1 VTHPTDPAPGS
12 GAAHEEPGRP
22 STAGPAPGA
31 PVSPGDQGASLVAA
45 QQRRDRLLDEL
56 DRTKDLLRIRTK
68 ELGQAEA
75 HLAAAHG
82 TVGYRTE
89 RALRRSL
96 RGALKPAWES
106 VKNRGRPASGQV
118 SVVIDQDQGDPV
130 ADRPG
135 TYRARMADRLSGTF
149 AIDRRPVRMA
159 IVGPAAD
166 ASQVAAQLIST
177 GIEATIVGE
186 AVAADP
192 EREIDIVLVVQ
203 ATAGIDSWPRRI
215 VRVAWLADDPDPWL
229 DLVHFNE
236 LDLVLVADNET
247 RSVVEGHAAKSAT
260 VVPDPS
266 TPAGATALRAALLE
280 WLAAQH
286 VAIHISP
293 PTWEAAASW
302 GDTPF
307 GRDIQKAFERRGW
320 PATLHVFAERDSAP
334 AIRADLAVHLLGVRT
349 PAVRAGQTSVLWII
363 SHPDLVR
370 PGTCRPYDLIGVG
383 SDPFLGY
390 LKDWLGPNGP
400 ALIPLHQATDPDRF
414 FPEPGGPA
422 HEVLFVGSARPV
434 RRPFLD
440 ALAGT
445 SHDLAVYG
453 RNWTPQLLEPR
464 FLRGEWISN
473 RDLHRYYAS
482 AAIVLSDSWADMRD
496 EGFIPNRIYDA
507 LASGAFVISEAIAS
521 LDPEFDGSVV
531 TYRDDAELPALIDQ
545 YLADPDERADRAEKG
560 RRAVLARHTFGHR
573 VDSIIRGVEA
583 LR

>member
-1 VTHPTDPAPGS
+1 LTADPAP
-12 GAAHEEPGRP
+12 ARP
-22 STAGPAPGA
+22 AS
-31 PVSPGDQGASLVAA
+31 PVDQGASAVAA
-45 QQRRDRLLDEL
+45 GRRRDRLLDEL
-56 DRTKDLLRIRTK
+56 DRTKDLLRTRNK
-68 ELGQAEA
+68 ELTQAEA
-75 HLAAAHG
+75 HLASVHES
-82 TVGYRTE
+82 VGYRAE
-89 RALRRSL
+89 RLLRRSL
-96 RGALKPAWES
+96 RGLLTRATDLRAGRDRSAVVGPA
-106 VKNRGRPASGQV
+106 PL
-118 SVVIDQDQGDPV
+118 IDQDRDDDGLAAAGP
-130 ADRPG
+130 
-135 TYRARMADRLSGTF
+135 YRALMVDRLSGTF
-149 AIDRRPVRMA
+149 SVDDQPV
-159 IVGPAAD
+159 
-166 ASQVAAQLIST
+166 QVAVLGGSIDADGEPGSPRARIIAAELSSI
-177 GIEATIVGE
+177 GIEATILGDHPSDG
-186 AVAADP
+186 ANGSRPAGF
-192 EREIDIVLVVQ
+192 DIVLVLE
-203 ATAGIDSWPRRI
+203 ATTEVDSWPRRI
-215 VRVAWLADDPDPWL
+215 VRVAWLDDRPSQWL
-229 DLVHFNE
+229 DLPHFDD
-236 LDLVLVADNET
+236 LDLVLVLDDQT
-247 RSVVEGHAAKSAT
+247 RSAVEGRAAKSAT
-260 VVPDPS
+260 VVPDLA
-266 TPAGATALRAALLE
+266 TPDGAQAFRSALVH

-307 GRDIQKAFERRGW
+307 GRDVQKAFERRGW

-370 PGTCRPYDLIGVG
+370 PETCRPYDLIGVG

-422 HEVLFVGSARPV
+422 HEILFVGSARPV

-453 RNWTPQLLEPR
+453 RNWTPELLQPR

-473 RDLHRYYAS
+473 MDLHRYYAS

-507 LASGAFVISEAIAS
+507 LASGGFVISEAIAS

-531 TYRDDAELPALIDQ
+531 TYGDDAELPALIDH
-545 YLADPDERADRAEKG
+545 YLADPDDRADRAAMG

-573 VDSIIRGVEA
+573 VDAIIRGVEA
-583 LR
+583 LP